1 MLYSSITSRDA
12 LITLRGVNS
21 TPALIEH
28 ILPSLDHLKCIGR
41 AEIGKCRDNIPE
53 TQTRS
58 AKTGYFSEAVGKIRH
73 FKFYASFWHFAL
85 I

>member
-41 AEIGKCRDNIPE
+41 AEIRKCRDNIPE

-58 AKTGYFSEAVGKIRH
+58 ANMQTSKIRRD
-73 FKFYASFWHFAL
+73 KYTNTEEQL
-85 I
+85 LPK